1 MSGQLVPF
9 QNPII
14 YVSTAAA
21 LYATNVFEGIR
32 VYEDDEQQE
41 AYAFRPQEHFARW
54 FESMEMIRVPVPT
67 PRLIWRRLYGRS

>member
-1 MSGQLVPF
+1 MSQAFPQCLWMSGQLVPF

-32 VYEDDEQQE
+32 VY
-41 AYAFRPQEHFARW
+41 
-54 FESMEMIRVPVPT
+54 
-67 PRLIWRRLYGRS
+67 